1 MKIRIVRDGI
11 YREIEET
18 RWSEFKAKGY
28 VKVVEPKAE
37 IQFTVEAEDDI
48 KSLTVEQ
55 LKNYAQEKGIDLGN
69 AMKKADILEAVANSL
84 AAGGK

>member
-28 VKVVEPKAE
+28 VKAIEPNAEAQIKAD
-37 IQFTVEAEDDI
+37 AETDI
-48 KSLTVEQ
+48 KSMTVEQ
-55 LKNYAQEKGIDLGN
+55 LKNYAQEKGIDLGG
-69 AMKKADILEAVANSL
+69 AVKKADILEAVANSL
-84 AAGGK
+84 AVGGK

>member
-11 YREIEET
+11 YREIEEIC
-18 RWSEFKAKGY
+18 WPEFKAKGY

-37 IQFTVEAEDDI
+37 IQFTVEAEEDI

-69 AMKKADILEAVANSL
+69 AVKKADILEAVTNSL
-84 AAGGK
+84 AVGGK

>member
-18 RWSEFKAKGY
+18 RWPEFKAKGY

-37 IQFTVEAEDDI
+37 IQFTVEAEEDI

-55 LKNYAQEKGIDLGN
+55 LKNYAQEKGIDLGD
-69 AMKKADILEAVANSL
+69 AVKKADILEAVANSL

>member
-28 VKVVEPKAE
+28 VKAIEPKAE
-37 IQFTVEAEDDI
+37 VKIKADAETDI
-48 KSLTVEQ
+48 KRLTAEQ

-69 AMKKADILEAVANSL
+69 AVKKADILEAVANSL
-84 AAGGK
+84 AVGGK

>member
-18 RWSEFKAKGY
+18 RWPEFKAKGY

-37 IQFTVEAEDDI
+37 TQFTVEAEDDI

-55 LKNYAQEKGIDLGN
+55 LKNYAQEKGIDLGD
-69 AMKKADILEAVANSL
+69 AVKKADILEVIADGFAVS
-84 AAGGK
+84 GK

>member
-28 VKVVEPKAE
+28 VKAIEPKAE
-37 IQFTVEAEDDI
+37 TQFTVEAEEDI

-55 LKNYAQEKGIDLGN
+55 LKNYAQEKGIDLGD
-69 AMKKADILEAVANSL
+69 AVKKADILEAVADGFAVS
-84 AAGGK
+84 GK

>member
-37 IQFTVEAEDDI
+37 TQFTVEAEEDI

-69 AMKKADILEAVANSL
+69 AVKKADILEVIADGFAVS
-84 AAGGK
+84 GK

>member
-11 YREIEET
+11 YREIEEIC
-18 RWSEFKAKGY
+18 WSEFKAKGY

-37 IQFTVEAEDDI
+37 TQFTVEAEEDI

-55 LKNYAQEKGIDLGN
+55 LKNYAQEKGIDLGD
-69 AMKKADILEAVANSL
+69 AVKKADILEVIADGFAVS
-84 AAGGK
+84 GK

>member
-18 RWSEFKAKGY
+18 RWPEFKAKGY
-28 VKVVEPKAE
+28 VKVIEPKAE
-37 IQFTVEAEDDI
+37 VQIKADAETDI

-55 LKNYAQEKGIDLGN
+55 LKSYAQEKGLDLGG
-69 AMKKADILEAVANSL
+69 AVKKADILEAVANSL
-84 AAGGK
+84 AVGGK